1 MEAARLKADQR
12 IAAERVE
19 LYDRIKA
26 DRLAADKAQLAA
38 RQQAEKIE
46 ADKIAADRLK
56 EDVELELEFAEAD
69 RRLDAERLEE
79 DRRLV
84 PLQNNGS
91 SRKHRRTDQIGGRSE
106 LVADMKQVFAER
118 FEEKHGKYLPINEV
132 YNVFE
137 KSTSLHTF
145 EHNVFKHHCRKLF
158 CAEWTHS
165 RIVFKEDER
174 CFTNMAVKQ

>member
-1 MEAARLKADQR
+1 MKAARLKADQR

-26 DRLAADKAQLAA
+26 DRLAADKARLVE
-38 RQQAEKIE
+38 RQIE

-91 SRKHRRTDQIGGRSE
+91 SRKHRRTDQIDGRSE
-106 LVADMKQVFAER
+106 LIADMKQVFVER
-118 FEEKHGKYLPINEV
+118 FEEKHGGYLPINEV
-132 YNVFE
+132 YDVFE

-145 EHNVFKHHCRKLF
+145 EKNVFKHHCRKLF

-174 CFTNMAVKQ
+174 CFTDMAVKRP